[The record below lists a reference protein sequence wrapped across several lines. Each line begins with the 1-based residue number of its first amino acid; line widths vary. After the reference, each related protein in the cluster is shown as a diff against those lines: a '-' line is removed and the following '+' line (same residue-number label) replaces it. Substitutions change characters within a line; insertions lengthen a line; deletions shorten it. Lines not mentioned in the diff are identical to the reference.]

1 MFIHERYFPFRGVID
16 SNGTSREIFQWRK
29 HYPVEK
35 ALTPQRHRDSQTILG
50 LFIMRKR
57 NLEKRRGRLKP
68 GEENLPVATMTLHPQ
83 VAQGGKELEIPR
95 DISDDALPLSIC
107 LTTDY
112 IATVQRNYNYKN
124 QEDL

>member
-1 MFIHERYFPFRGVID
+1 MG
-16 SNGTSREIFQWRK
+16 
-29 HYPVEK
+29 
-35 ALTPQRHRDSQTILG
+35 
-50 LFIMRKR
+50 
-57 NLEKRRGRLKP
+57 KRRGRLKA
-68 GEENLPVATMTLHPQ
+68 GEENLPVATMALHPQ

-95 DISDDALPLSIC
+95 DVSDDALPLSIC